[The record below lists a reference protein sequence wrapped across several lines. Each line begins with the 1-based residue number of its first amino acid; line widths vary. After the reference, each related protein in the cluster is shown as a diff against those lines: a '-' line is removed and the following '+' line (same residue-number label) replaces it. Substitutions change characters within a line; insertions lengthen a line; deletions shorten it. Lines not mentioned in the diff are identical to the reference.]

1 MRHRVK
7 GKKFGKQAARRQTFI
22 RNLVA
27 NLVRYEKIET
37 TETRAKVIRPRV
49 ERLITIGKK
58 QNLAARRL
66 LVQRL
71 HNEKDAAKIFN
82 DLARRYESRSGGYTR
97 ITKIGKSRKRD
108 SASLATIEFV

>member
-1 MRHRVK
+1 MRHQVK
-7 GKKFGKQAARRQTFI
+7 GKKFGREAARRQTFI

-37 TETRAKVIRPRV
+37 TETRAKAIRPRV

-58 QNLAARRL
+58 QDLAARRL

-71 HNEKDAAKIFN
+71 HNEKAAAKVFN
-82 DLARRYESRSGGYTR
+82 DLAARYKDRSGGYTR
-97 ITKIGKSRKRD
+97 ITKVGKTRKRD